1 MKKKFTNLALIF
13 GSAFI
18 ITSCGETKEALD
30 KTADSAKDAAAKAI
44 DDTKEVAKDTMT
56 ATKEAAAEM
65 TKAVTPSGADSQE
78 KLVDDAIS
86 LMKEG
91 MGLMASGDKSA
102 IAEMEK
108 KGKALEERAK
118 ALGLD
123 MNDPSSLPDELKEK
137 IETATKE
144 LQKQMQEKMAEAMK
158 KAMEDAGK

>member
-1 MKKKFTNLALIF
+1 
-13 GSAFI
+13 
-18 ITSCGETKEALD
+18 
-30 KTADSAKDAAAKAI
+30 
-44 DDTKEVAKDTMT
+44 MT

-65 TKAVTPSGADSQE
+65 TKAATPSGADSQE
-78 KLVDDAIS
+78 KFVDDAIS

-91 MGLMASGDKSA
+91 MGLMASGDQSA